1 MEPFISIVLP
11 IYNGEKYMRMSID
24 SILSQTYNN
33 WELLIIDDGSTDCT
47 AAIAQDYILKDSRV
61 HYYKNPEN
69 MRLPKTLNR
78 GFSLAKGDFLTWTS
92 DDNYYYPTALETMH
106 NALVQQGKDFAFASC
121 DVINGDGDIV
131 ECITVSDAAKKS
143 IVGTNPVGACFLYS
157 RKVYETVGEYDPEMT
172 LVEDFDYW
180 QRSSGS
186 IMGEEYSLKRLDAIE
201 AKIQRHAYIKENFPA
216 LENISAKD
224 LWFTCIYQGQMA
236 LRNLDGE
243 SAKRV
248 IAYLEKI
255 LARMPLPSRPGNLKE
270 TVWLIM
276 SNTNLLKTCKIRNI
290 LRIGL

>member
-1 MEPFISIVLP
+1 MESLISIVLP
-11 IYNGEKYMRMSID
+11 IYNGEKYMRKSID
-24 SILSQTYNN
+24 SVLAQTYAN
-33 WELLIIDDGSTDCT
+33 WELLIIDDGSTDNT
-47 AAIAQDYILKDSRV
+47 AVIAQEYAAKDSRIR
-61 HYYKNPEN
+61 YYKNPEN
-69 MRLPKTLNR
+69 MRLPRTLNR

-106 NALVQQGKDFAFASC
+106 NALVQQGKEFAFASC

-201 AKIQRHAYIKENFPA
+201 AKIQRHAYIKENFPM
-216 LENISAKD
+216 LENLSAKD

>member
-1 MEPFISIVLP
+1 MEPLISIVLP
-11 IYNGEKYMRMSID
+11 IYNGEKYMRKSID
-24 SILSQTYNN
+24 SVLAQTYAN
-33 WELLIIDDGSTDCT
+33 WELLIIDDGSTDNT
-47 AAIAQDYILKDSRV
+47 AVIAQEYAAKDSRIR
-61 HYYKNPEN
+61 YYKNPEN
-69 MRLPKTLNR
+69 MRLPRTLNR

-201 AKIQRHAYIKENFPA
+201 AKIQRHAYIKENFPM
-216 LENISAKD
+216 LENLSAKD

-270 TVWLIM
+270 TV
-276 SNTNLLKTCKIRNI
+276 
-290 LRIGL
+290 